1 MTRFTTLMLG
11 ATLGALTS
19 TAHADTEDAL
29 YGAPVPADAVFI
41 RLIGEMDAPLFIL
54 GRGFTAEELPEAVYS
69 AISASLL
76 DGAQAGAHYTVLT
89 GPVGAQL
96 IEEPGR
102 DDPAKVHLFLLN
114 ADVADARMQVAD
126 GGPVVI
132 EDTAQGA
139 IASRAVN
146 PLSVT
151 LEVET
156 ANDTE
161 AFDVVLRQGVNV
173 TFLVA
178 DGDVTLIEHAFGPVI
193 AGN

>member
-11 ATLGALTS
+11 AALGALTF

-29 YGAPVPADAVFI
+29 YGAPVPSDAVFI

-54 GRGFTAEELPEAVYS
+54 GRGFTSEELPEAVYT

-76 DGAQAGAHYTVLT
+76 DGAQAGTHYTVLT

-114 ADVADARMQVAD
+114 ADAADARMLVAD

-132 EDTAQGA
+132 DVTAQGA

-151 LEVET
+151 LAVET
-156 ANDTE
+156 ADNLE

-173 TFLVA
+173 TFLVS
-178 DGDVTLIEHAFGPVI
+178 DGDVTLIEHQFGPVI
-193 AGN
+193 GGN